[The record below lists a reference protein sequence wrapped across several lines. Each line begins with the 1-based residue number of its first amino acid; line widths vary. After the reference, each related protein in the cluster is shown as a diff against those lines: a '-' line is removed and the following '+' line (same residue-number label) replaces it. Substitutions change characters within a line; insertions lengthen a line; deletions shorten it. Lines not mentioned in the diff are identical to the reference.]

1 MPKAKPAPLSKD
13 LISKKIFKRL
23 LQDMASSLLN
33 LDLVEVE
40 LLETS
45 RQRVEQRHAD
55 LVARVTETSGS
66 KYILHIEVQNDN
78 FPSMNARM
86 LRYKLDIRED
96 YPGLLVRQYL
106 VYIGKSKFNM
116 PVELHCYRLEYSYHV
131 LDMHDI
137 DCSELLDSNNPDA
150 LVLVIL
156 CDFGERAAQEV
167 IERILLALRH
177 IYRDDLVNL
186 RDRLLA
192 LEVLATNRNLLPILK
207 QSESEMLTVD
217 IESLPSY
224 QIGWEKGEAMG
235 INKGEAIGISKGEA
249 IGISKGE
256 AIGISKGEARLVRAL
271 LRKQSPE
278 SVAELTGMEL
288 SRVLAIAADGQ
299 S

>member
-1 MPKAKPAPLSKD
+1 M
-13 LISKKIFKRL
+13 
-23 LQDMASSLLN
+23 
-33 LDLVEVE
+33 
-40 LLETS
+40 
-45 RQRVEQRHAD
+45 
-55 LVARVTETSGS
+55 
-66 KYILHIEVQNDN
+66 
-78 FPSMNARM
+78 
-86 LRYKLDIRED
+86 
-96 YPGLLVRQYL
+96 
-106 VYIGKSKFNM
+106 
-116 PVELHCYRLEYSYHV
+116 
-131 LDMHDI
+131 
-137 DCSELLDSNNPDA
+137 
-150 LVLVIL
+150 
-156 CDFGERAAQEV
+156 
-167 IERILLALRH
+167 ALRH

-207 QSESEMLTVD
+207 QSESEMLNVD

-235 INKGEAIGISKGEA
+235 IN
-249 IGISKGE
+249 KGE

>member
-1 MPKAKPAPLSKD
+1 M
-13 LISKKIFKRL
+13 
-23 LQDMASSLLN
+23 
-33 LDLVEVE
+33 
-40 LLETS
+40 
-45 RQRVEQRHAD
+45 
-55 LVARVTETSGS
+55 
-66 KYILHIEVQNDN
+66 
-78 FPSMNARM
+78 
-86 LRYKLDIRED
+86 
-96 YPGLLVRQYL
+96 
-106 VYIGKSKFNM
+106 
-116 PVELHCYRLEYSYHV
+116 
-131 LDMHDI
+131 
-137 DCSELLDSNNPDA
+137 
-150 LVLVIL
+150 
-156 CDFGERAAQEV
+156 
-167 IERILLALRH
+167 ALRH

-249 IGISKGE
+249 
-256 AIGISKGEARLVRAL
+256 RLVRAL

-278 SVAELTGMEL
+278 AVAELTSMEL

>member
-1 MPKAKPAPLSKD
+1 
-13 LISKKIFKRL
+13 
-23 LQDMASSLLN
+23 
-33 LDLVEVE
+33 
-40 LLETS
+40 
-45 RQRVEQRHAD
+45 
-55 LVARVTETSGS
+55 
-66 KYILHIEVQNDN
+66 
-78 FPSMNARM
+78 
-86 LRYKLDIRED
+86 
-96 YPGLLVRQYL
+96 
-106 VYIGKSKFNM
+106 M
-116 PVELHCYRLEYSYHV
+116 PVELYCHRLEYSYHV

-150 LVLVIL
+150 LVLAIL
-156 CDFGERAAQEV
+156 CDFGERAPQEI

-192 LEVLATNRNLLPILK
+192 LEVLAANRNLLPILK
-207 QSESEMLTVD
+207 ETLIKSTVTANCGNPFHCGFPMRCSKSSHMSEYAAVSALGKPFIWLASVALYSPQRFTQSLLKQSESEMLNVD

-249 IGISKGE
+249 
-256 AIGISKGEARLVRAL
+256 RLVRAL

-278 SVAELTGMEL
+278 AVAELTSMEL

>member
-1 MPKAKPAPLSKD
+1 
-13 LISKKIFKRL
+13 
-23 LQDMASSLLN
+23 
-33 LDLVEVE
+33 
-40 LLETS
+40 
-45 RQRVEQRHAD
+45 
-55 LVARVTETSGS
+55 
-66 KYILHIEVQNDN
+66 
-78 FPSMNARM
+78 
-86 LRYKLDIRED
+86 
-96 YPGLLVRQYL
+96 
-106 VYIGKSKFNM
+106 M

-150 LVLVIL
+150 LVLAIL

-235 INKGEAIGISKGEA
+235 INKGKAEGEAIGISKGEAIGISKGEA

>member
-1 MPKAKPAPLSKD
+1 
-13 LISKKIFKRL
+13 
-23 LQDMASSLLN
+23 
-33 LDLVEVE
+33 
-40 LLETS
+40 
-45 RQRVEQRHAD
+45 
-55 LVARVTETSGS
+55 
-66 KYILHIEVQNDN
+66 
-78 FPSMNARM
+78 
-86 LRYKLDIRED
+86 
-96 YPGLLVRQYL
+96 
-106 VYIGKSKFNM
+106 M
-116 PVELHCYRLEYSYHV
+116 PVELYCHRLEYSYHV

-150 LVLVIL
+150 LVLAIL

-249 IGISKGE
+249 
-256 AIGISKGEARLVRAL
+256 RLVRAL

-278 SVAELTGMEL
+278 AVAELTGMEL

>member
-1 MPKAKPAPLSKD
+1 M
-13 LISKKIFKRL
+13 
-23 LQDMASSLLN
+23 
-33 LDLVEVE
+33 
-40 LLETS
+40 
-45 RQRVEQRHAD
+45 
-55 LVARVTETSGS
+55 
-66 KYILHIEVQNDN
+66 
-78 FPSMNARM
+78 
-86 LRYKLDIRED
+86 
-96 YPGLLVRQYL
+96 
-106 VYIGKSKFNM
+106 
-116 PVELHCYRLEYSYHV
+116 
-131 LDMHDI
+131 
-137 DCSELLDSNNPDA
+137 
-150 LVLVIL
+150 
-156 CDFGERAAQEV
+156 
-167 IERILLALRH
+167 ALRH

-256 AIGISKGEARLVRAL
+256 AIGISKGEAIGISKGEARLVRAL

-278 SVAELTGMEL
+278 AVAELTSMEL

>member
-1 MPKAKPAPLSKD
+1 M
-13 LISKKIFKRL
+13 
-23 LQDMASSLLN
+23 
-33 LDLVEVE
+33 
-40 LLETS
+40 
-45 RQRVEQRHAD
+45 
-55 LVARVTETSGS
+55 
-66 KYILHIEVQNDN
+66 
-78 FPSMNARM
+78 
-86 LRYKLDIRED
+86 
-96 YPGLLVRQYL
+96 
-106 VYIGKSKFNM
+106 
-116 PVELHCYRLEYSYHV
+116 
-131 LDMHDI
+131 
-137 DCSELLDSNNPDA
+137 
-150 LVLVIL
+150 
-156 CDFGERAAQEV
+156 
-167 IERILLALRH
+167 ALRH

-235 INKGEAIGISKGEA
+235 INKGKAEGEAIGISKGEAIGISKGEAIGISKGEA

>member
-1 MPKAKPAPLSKD
+1 M
-13 LISKKIFKRL
+13 
-23 LQDMASSLLN
+23 
-33 LDLVEVE
+33 
-40 LLETS
+40 
-45 RQRVEQRHAD
+45 
-55 LVARVTETSGS
+55 
-66 KYILHIEVQNDN
+66 
-78 FPSMNARM
+78 
-86 LRYKLDIRED
+86 
-96 YPGLLVRQYL
+96 
-106 VYIGKSKFNM
+106 
-116 PVELHCYRLEYSYHV
+116 
-131 LDMHDI
+131 
-137 DCSELLDSNNPDA
+137 
-150 LVLVIL
+150 
-156 CDFGERAAQEV
+156 
-167 IERILLALRH
+167 ALRH

-207 QSESEMLTVD
+207 QSESEMLNVD

-235 INKGEAIGISKGEA
+235 INKGEA

-288 SRVLAIAADGQ
+288 SKVLAIAADGQ

>member
-1 MPKAKPAPLSKD
+1 
-13 LISKKIFKRL
+13 
-23 LQDMASSLLN
+23 
-33 LDLVEVE
+33 
-40 LLETS
+40 
-45 RQRVEQRHAD
+45 
-55 LVARVTETSGS
+55 
-66 KYILHIEVQNDN
+66 
-78 FPSMNARM
+78 
-86 LRYKLDIRED
+86 
-96 YPGLLVRQYL
+96 
-106 VYIGKSKFNM
+106 M
-116 PVELHCYRLEYSYHV
+116 PVELHCHRLEYSYHV

-137 DCSELLDSNNPDA
+137 DCSELLDNNNPDA
-150 LVLVIL
+150 LVLAIL

-207 QSESEMLTVD
+207 QSESEMLNVD

-224 QIGWEKGEAMG
+224 QIGWEKGEAIG
-235 INKGEAIGISKGEA
+235 ISKGEAIGISKGEA